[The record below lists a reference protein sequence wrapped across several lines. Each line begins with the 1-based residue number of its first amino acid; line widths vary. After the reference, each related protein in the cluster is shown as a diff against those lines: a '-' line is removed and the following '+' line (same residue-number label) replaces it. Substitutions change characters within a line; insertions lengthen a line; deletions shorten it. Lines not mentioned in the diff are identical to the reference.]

1 MDVTLLIRGM
11 LCARARACVLVGAAG
26 ASSVCEVVDTMRTC
40 REVKNLED
48 LIEME
53 NKYRL
58 AIVEK
63 GM

>member
-1 MDVTLLIRGM
+1 MDVTLLMRGM
-11 LCARARACVLVGAAG
+11 LCACARACVLVGATG
-26 ASSVCEVVDTMRTC
+26 ASSVCEVLDTMRTC
-40 REVKNLED
+40 REVKGLED
-48 LIEME
+48 LMEME

>member
-1 MDVTLLIRGM
+1 M

-58 AIVEK
+58 GIVEK

>member
-1 MDVTLLIRGM
+1 
-11 LCARARACVLVGAAG
+11 
-26 ASSVCEVVDTMRTC
+26 MRTC

-58 AIVEK
+58 GIVEK